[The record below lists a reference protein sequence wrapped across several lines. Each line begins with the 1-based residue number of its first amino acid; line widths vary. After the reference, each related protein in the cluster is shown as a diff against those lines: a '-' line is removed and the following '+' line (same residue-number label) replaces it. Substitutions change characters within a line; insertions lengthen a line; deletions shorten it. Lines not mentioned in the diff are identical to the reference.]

1 VQDLEIAIF
10 KFVPASSARESTS
23 YSKSWHQKTTEIWIQ
38 LTLHSPPPTPL
49 LPPPTLSAGESKVS
63 GGESKVSRRV
73 GLPRS
78 FTRSSLEAR
87 NGLPLFLV
95 AFSTL
100 PFCVAMVE
108 PPVSYLEAPV
118 PAAACEMAI
127 IFGSAGCACLARRV
141 LSLRPPRPSYVTLSF
156 LPPLPWQN
164 RRSRKTS

>member
-1 VQDLEIAIF
+1 LNRNALPEKGSLVANHPRTGAGRAQGRF
-10 KFVPASSARESTS
+10 
-23 YSKSWHQKTTEIWIQ
+23 YNSWRQKTTEIWIQ

-63 GGESKVSRRV
+63 RRV

-78 FTRSSLEAR
+78 FTRSSLKAR

-95 AFSTL
+95 AFSIL

-127 IFGSAGCACLARRV
+127 IFGSAGCAYLARRV
-141 LSLRPPRPSYVTLSF
+141 LSLRPPCPSYATLSL
-156 LPPLPWQN
+156 LPPLLWQN
-164 RRSRKTS
+164 RRLRKTS